1 MSQATQLLHLE
12 QPLTS
17 DDAIADAP
25 AQPVAAPSAATGLA
39 RGAIIVAL
47 AFVLSRVLG
56 LAREMILA
64 DKFGTG
70 AEIEAYVSAFRV
82 PDLLFLVVMAGAFGA
97 AFIPVFGEYLAK
109 GDQVRAWRLA
119 SSVLTWAGISVF
131 VLSTLCFVL
140 ARPLMRYVVAP
151 GFDQHTEDLA
161 VNLMRI
167 LLLSPVFLGFGIASK
182 GILEAHNQFTLPALA
197 PLIYNLAI
205 IIGALFF
212 IEDHGIYAVGWAVI
226 IGALGHFLIQVPGLI
241 RAGIRFRPTL
251 DRNVDGLGEVA
262 RLLGPRIVGLAVF
275 QINFIAVTSFAST
288 TGDESVAAINYAWQL
303 LMLPHGVLA
312 LSIST
317 VIFPTL
323 AAMYSRGEK
332 EQFSRTLDRTMRPL
346 LFLSIPSSIGLLL
359 LRKPIV
365 QVIFESGNFDTSS
378 TSLVIAPLACFA
390 AGLVGYALTEILT
403 RVFYATR
410 DTMTPVITGVL
421 TVVLNLFLCAL
432 FMESMGYT
440 GLALALS
447 VTTAAEAVILI
458 LFLRNRIGHVVDASF
473 GPWLSKVIIATAA
486 MTAVIVL
493 TLPWLQDAFDGS
505 GNRIVLAALF
515 LYAMGVYLFTF
526 MAAAWL
532 LRIPELQQVLG
543 KVNSRLPGPL
553 RRIALA
559 LDLA

>member
-1 MSQATQLLHLE
+1 
-12 QPLTS
+12 
-17 DDAIADAP
+17 
-25 AQPVAAPSAATGLA
+25 
-39 RGAIIVAL
+39 
-47 AFVLSRVLG
+47 
-56 LAREMILA
+56 
-64 DKFGTG
+64 
-70 AEIEAYVSAFRV
+70 
-82 PDLLFLVVMAGAFGA
+82 
-97 AFIPVFGEYLAK
+97 
-109 GDQVRAWRLA
+109 
-119 SSVLTWAGISVF
+119 
-131 VLSTLCFVL
+131 
-140 ARPLMRYVVAP
+140 VVAP